1 MNHTPLRILLKTIY
15 TAAVFAAAFLITSR
29 VMNKPQPDLVL
40 ASSQATLP
48 VVTMRQENI
57 ASFNTLFGYTREM
70 DVSRMRG
77 TLYVT
82 GPERTCDAHITSFGA
97 GIADIAF
104 EIRTLDG
111 ENLIEQTQ
119 IKDPV
124 TTQDGM
130 DVSFAV
136 KDLIE
141 YDTEYMLVLLL
152 RMHDGKIVRYYTRF
166 ISTTDEELMRIG
178 QHIRFA
184 HEVHE
189 GAINASPD
197 VKRYLETTQEAGE
210 ASFQDVDIHAPF
222 GLFTWEGLV
231 IADKSEPEVDVYDI
245 HADTASVSLRYQ
257 VTLLEEERE
266 KRYNVTENFFT
277 RCTER
282 GNYLIDY
289 HRSMRYVFA
298 GEKEDVSGKTLDLS
312 YTTPDPHIRE
322 SASGSAVAFVNEGRL
337 FVYQLT
343 DNRMTQVFGFYEE
356 DADVRTTRQVADIR
370 ILRIDEGGNALFD
383 VTGYMCR
390 GKHEGEVGTAVYD
403 YNASDNTITELIW
416 LPETASEE
424 ILIQTNS
431 SLRYINY
438 MGVYYC
444 LRGDDLY
451 AINLYDG
458 TTRSVARDLVTS
470 GYSLSFIGNLVA
482 WQDTPLS
489 DTIHVLDMG
498 SEEQTDVSVAPGDA
512 LRLLG
517 FIDGDLIYGRVDPS
531 QVRYDKMGNPVYPM
545 HEVHIR
551 NMDGV
556 ILTTYENEQLP
567 VTDVTVENNRVVLH
581 RVTLGGTDAF
591 SPAQDDQIV
600 RTSQGREP
608 FNYAER
614 VNLENGYTVR
624 LVLRDEVDGEKR
636 KLFITQETV
645 YETILPDAPAET
657 RGARYITYHHRS
669 VEGVYLSPSQA
680 VRQAY
685 ALCGQVT
692 DETGR
697 YVYYRGNS
705 TARNQI
711 MSLTQA
717 VEDRDFSGQG
727 TLAACLKAMLEYEG
741 AGGSVDDRLSQGVP
755 ASEILAAALPNARVL
770 ALDGCPLSAMLF
782 YVDLVNDIP
791 VLAQISPGTYVLLI
805 GYNETE
811 VVLFDPSRGTETV
824 YKVTTDE
831 AEAMFEENGNRF
843 VTYIR

>member
-1 MNHTPLRILLKTIY
+1 MNHTPLRILLKIIY
-15 TAAVFAAAFLITSR
+15 TAAVFAATLLITLR

-48 VVTMRQENI
+48 VVTMRQGNV
-57 ASFNTLFGYTREM
+57 APFNTLFGYTREM

-97 GIADIAF
+97 GVADIAF
-104 EIRTLDG
+104 EVRTLDG

-124 TTQDGM
+124 PTQDGM

-152 RMHDGKIVRYYTRF
+152 RMHDGKIARYYTRF
-166 ISTTDEELMRIG
+166 ISTTDENLMQLER
-178 QHIRFA
+178 HVRFA
-184 HEVHE
+184 YEVHE
-189 GAINASPD
+189 GAINGSPD
-197 VKRYLETTQEAGE
+197 IKSYLETTPEGRE
-210 ASFQDVDIHAPF
+210 ASFQDMDIHASP

-231 IADKSEPEVDVYDI
+231 IADKSEPVIDVYDI
-245 HADTASVSLRYQ
+245 HADTASVSLSYQ

-266 KRYNVTENFFT
+266 KRYHVVEDFFT
-277 RCTER
+277 RCTAR
-282 GNYLIDY
+282 GDYLIDY
-289 HRSMRYVFA
+289 HRSMRYVFT
-298 GEKEDVSGKTLDLS
+298 GEKADISGKELDLS
-312 YTTPDPHIRE
+312 YTTPDLRIRE

-343 DNRMTQVFGFYEE
+343 DNRITQVFGFYEE
-356 DADVRTTRQVADIR
+356 EPDIRTARRTADIR

-403 YNASDNTITELIW
+403 FNASDNTITELIW

-424 ILIQTNS
+424 ILIKTNS

-458 TTRSVARDLVTS
+458 TTKVVARDLVTS

-498 SEEQTDVSVAPGDA
+498 SEEKTDVSVAPGDA

-531 QVRYDKMGNPVYPM
+531 QIRSDKMGNPIYPM

-567 VTDVTVENNRVVLH
+567 VTDVTVEENRVVLH
-581 RVTLGGTDAF
+581 RVTLSGTDAF

-600 RTSQGREP
+600 RTTQGREP
-608 FNYAER
+608 FNYVER
-614 VNLENGYTVR
+614 AGAENGYTTR
-624 LVLRDEVDGEKR
+624 LVLRNEVDGEKR

-645 YETILPDAPAET
+645 YETIYPDAPAET
-657 RGARYITYHHRS
+657 RGARYITFDHRK
-669 VEGVYLSPSQA
+669 VEGIYLTPAQA

-685 ALCGQVT
+685 EICGQVT

-711 MSLTQA
+711 MPLTQA
-717 VEDRDFSGQG
+717 VENRDFSGQES
-727 TLAACLKAMLEYEG
+727 LSACLKTMLEYEG
-741 AGGSVDDRLSQGVP
+741 AGGDVDNLLSQGMP

-770 ALDGCPLSAMLF
+770 VLDGCPLAAMLF
-782 YVDLVNDIP
+782 YTDLVNDIP
-791 VLAQISPGTYVLLI
+791 VLVQISPGIYALLI
-805 GYNETE
+805 GYNESE

-824 YKVTTDE
+824 YKVATDA
-831 AEAMFEENGNRF
+831 AEAMFAESGNRF

>member
-15 TAAVFAAAFLITSR
+15 TAAVFAAALLVTSR
-29 VMNKPQPDLVL
+29 MMNKPQPDLVVA
-40 ASSQATLP
+40 ASEATLP
-48 VVTMRQENI
+48 VVTMRQG
-57 ASFNTLFGYTREM
+57 AVTSFNTLPGYTREM

-82 GPERTCDAHITSFGA
+82 GPERTCDVHITSFGA

-104 EIRTLDG
+104 EVRTLDG

-119 IKDPV
+119 VKDPV
-124 TTQDGM
+124 QTPDGM

-152 RMHDGKIVRYYTRF
+152 RMHDGKVVRYYTRF
-166 ISTTDEELMRIG
+166 ISTTDEELMRIER
-178 QHIRFA
+178 HIRFA
-184 HEVHE
+184 AEVHE
-189 GAINASPD
+189 GALNASPE
-197 VKRYLETTQEAGE
+197 VKSYLETTPEGRE
-210 ASFQDVDIHAPF
+210 ASFQDVDIHASF
-222 GLFTWEGLV
+222 GLFTWEGLE
-231 IADKSEPEVDVYDI
+231 IADKSEPEIDVYDI

-257 VTLLEEERE
+257 VTLREEERE
-266 KRYNVTENFFT
+266 KRYHVVEDFFT

-289 HRSMRYVFA
+289 HRSMRYVFT
-298 GEKEDVSGKTLDLS
+298 GEKADVSGTELDLS
-312 YTTPDPHIRE
+312 YTTPDVRIRE

-343 DNRMTQVFGFYEE
+343 DNRLTQVFGFYEE
-356 DADVRTTRQVADIR
+356 EADVRTSRQGVDIR

-403 YNASDNTITELIW
+403 FNASDNTITELIW

-424 ILIQTNS
+424 ILLQTNS

-451 AINLYDG
+451 SINLYDG
-458 TTRSVARDLVTS
+458 TTQAVARDLVTN

-498 SEEQTDVSVAPGDA
+498 SEERTDVSVAPGES

-517 FIDGDLIYGRVDPS
+517 FIDGDLIYGCVNPS
-531 QVRYDKMGNPVYPM
+531 QVRYDRMGNPVYPM

-556 ILTTYENEQLP
+556 ILTTYENGQMP
-567 VTDVTVENNRVVLH
+567 VTDVTVEENRVVLH
-581 RVTLGGTDAF
+581 RVTLSGTDDF
-591 SPAQDDQIV
+591 TPAQDDQIV
-600 RTSQGREP
+600 RTTQGLEP
-608 FNYAER
+608 FNYVER
-614 VNLENGYTVR
+614 VGTENGYTIR
-624 LVLRDEVDGEKR
+624 LVLRNEVDGTKR
-636 KLFITQETV
+636 KHFITQEAV
-645 YETILPDAPAET
+645 YETIQPDAPAET
-657 RGARYITYHHRS
+657 RGARYIAYNHRT
-669 VEGVYLSPSQA
+669 VEGIYLSPSRA
-680 VRQAY
+680 VRQAHDT
-685 ALCGQVT
+685 CGQVT

-697 YVYYRGNS
+697 YIYYRGNS
-705 TARNQI
+705 TVRNQI
-711 MSLTQA
+711 MPLTQA
-717 VEDRDFSGQG
+717 VENRDFSGQG

-741 AGGSVDDRLSQGVP
+741 AGENVDDRLSQGMP

-770 ALDGCPLSAMLF
+770 VLDGCPLSAMLF

-791 VLAQISPGTYVLLI
+791 VLVQMSPGTYALLI
-805 GYNETE
+805 GYNETH
-811 VVLFDPSRGTETV
+811 VVLFDPSRGTDTV
-824 YKVTTDE
+824 CKVAMDE
-831 AEAMFEENGNRF
+831 AEALFEENGNRF